1 MFAAPEQLSPDDAT
15 LPPISSRP
23 PRLDLRRT
31 EVLDVHVLE
40 LLRIVALLGDVLL
53 AEAALLV
60 DLAVSPERLVGVGA
74 NL

>member
-1 MFAAPEQLSPDDAT
+1 MAQGASQVQLKLLKS
-15 LPPISSRP
+15 LQNKI
-23 PRLDLRRT
+23 LRGT

-40 LLRIVALLGDVLL
+40 LLRIVALLGDALL

>member
-1 MFAAPEQLSPDDAT
+1 MDKDSPDDAT
-15 LPPISSRP
+15 LPPVSSRP